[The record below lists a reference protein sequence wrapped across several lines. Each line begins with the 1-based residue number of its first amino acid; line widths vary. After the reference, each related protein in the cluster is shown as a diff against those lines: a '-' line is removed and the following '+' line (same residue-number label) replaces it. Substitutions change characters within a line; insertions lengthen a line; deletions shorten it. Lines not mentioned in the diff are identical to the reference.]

1 GFRPNPQRDLTYF
14 AVLDMT
20 EREAQAQAVAE
31 LQKEQQ
37 LILDTANVGLARV
50 RERKLVWVNRRC
62 AELLGYTQQELQGQ
76 PTDFIFADL
85 AARRH
90 AVRRIQL
97 HLEAGKQEAQ
107 VPFLV
112 RRKDGQV
119 RDFEARVGF
128 LDDAHEDAVLALRD
142 VTDEIVQSAQ
152 LKQALH
158 EAEQASEAKSN
169 FLNTMSHEVR
179 TPLNGV
185 MGSFQMLALM
195 RLPERASKLVKVGY
209 ETSQLLLAV
218 LNDVLD
224 YSRMAVGKMVLDP
237 RPHKLLRCMRSVQEM
252 LMNVPLK
259 PGVALN
265 FTLDEG
271 LDCMVLVDE
280 LRLRQVLM
288 NLVNNAIKFTEGGA
302 VQVRAASL
310 GGEDGQLR
318 VQISVIDTGIGM
330 DEATLAR
337 LYEPFMQ
344 GSQGI
349 TRKYQGTGLGLVIVQ
364 NLVQAMGGKIDV
376 HSIVGVGSTFT
387 VELSLALSDLGAKD
401 EPVGKLPISA
411 AGMTNFN
418 SESHILEPLIQA
430 PASDAPAA
438 PDGPGAIG
446 QTGEPGR

>member
-1 GFRPNPQRDLTYF
+1 
-14 AVLDMT
+14 
-20 EREAQAQAVAE
+20 
-31 LQKEQQ
+31 
-37 LILDTANVGLARV
+37 
-50 RERKLVWVNRRC
+50 
-62 AELLGYTQQELQGQ
+62 
-76 PTDFIFADL
+76 
-85 AARRH
+85 
-90 AVRRIQL
+90 
-97 HLEAGKQEAQ
+97 
-107 VPFLV
+107 
-112 RRKDGQV
+112 
-119 RDFEARVGF
+119 
-128 LDDAHEDAVLALRD
+128 
-142 VTDEIVQSAQ
+142 
-152 LKQALH
+152 
-158 EAEQASEAKSN
+158 
-169 FLNTMSHEVR
+169 
-179 TPLNGV
+179 
-185 MGSFQMLALM
+185 
-195 RLPERASKLVKVGY
+195 
-209 ETSQLLLAV
+209 
-218 LNDVLD
+218 
-224 YSRMAVGKMVLDP
+224 
-237 RPHKLLRCMRSVQEM
+237 
-252 LMNVPLK
+252 MNVPLK
-259 PGVALN
+259 PGVALS
-265 FTLDEG
+265 FTLEEA
-271 LDCMVLVDE
+271 LDRMVLVDE
-280 LRLRQVLM
+280 LRLRQVMM
-288 NLVNNAIKFTEGGA
+288 NLVNNAIKFTEHGA

-364 NLVQAMGGKIDV
+364 NLVQAMGGKISV

>member
-1 GFRPNPQRDLTYF
+1 
-14 AVLDMT
+14 
-20 EREAQAQAVAE
+20 
-31 LQKEQQ
+31 
-37 LILDTANVGLARV
+37 
-50 RERKLVWVNRRC
+50 
-62 AELLGYTQQELQGQ
+62 
-76 PTDFIFADL
+76 
-85 AARRH
+85 
-90 AVRRIQL
+90 
-97 HLEAGKQEAQ
+97 
-107 VPFLV
+107 
-112 RRKDGQV
+112 
-119 RDFEARVGF
+119 
-128 LDDAHEDAVLALRD
+128 
-142 VTDEIVQSAQ
+142 
-152 LKQALH
+152 
-158 EAEQASEAKSN
+158 
-169 FLNTMSHEVR
+169 
-179 TPLNGV
+179 
-185 MGSFQMLALM
+185 
-195 RLPERASKLVKVGY
+195 
-209 ETSQLLLAV
+209 
-218 LNDVLD
+218 
-224 YSRMAVGKMVLDP
+224 
-237 RPHKLLRCMRSVQEM
+237 
-252 LMNVPLK
+252 MNVPLK
-259 PGVALN
+259 PGVDLN

-288 NLVNNAIKFTEGGA
+288 NLVNNAIKFTEAGA
-302 VQVRAASL
+302 VQVRAVNQ
-310 GGEDGQLR
+310 GVEDGQLR
-318 VQISVIDTGIGM
+318 MQISVIDTGIGM